1 MGDFIAFKA
10 TIALLKE
17 THQESIINEVYKKC
31 KAQQYLPKEQVVN
44 HVKDIYRP
52 FTARQISDKIARLVT
67 DREVTAQVEVLFQS
81 IEALHEAIP
90 NHTGDWYFTGDYPTP
105 GGNKVVNQAFINYI
119 EGVKERAY

>member
-1 MGDFIAFKA
+1 
-10 TIALLKE
+10 
-17 THQESIINEVYKKC
+17 C